1 MHDSDNLGEKK
12 NEEED
17 TEATSPPHSNAQTA
31 QIEAKRPSRP
41 PLVTLLA
48 PTMPPRGSLPLSVSA
63 VVLAGASLV
72 VQPASGLSGPAR
84 PSSWQR
90 RLDKALLD
98 VDLAPQARVRNFQR
112 ALKDPDLPVDV
123 SIAIRAIRRDGFGKG
138 HPEFINT
145 LWPVGTT
152 ARSDL
157 EGITA
162 LTAQLP
168 EAIQELRGQVPDLIR
183 SSRDQRSR
191 GGRAPPRAQAPA
203 LDAFPKPD
211 EIKEELKNALRS
223 TPKGLEAP
231 KHTVVRTIDGELKLG
246 TPEKIEIRRYEAFKV
261 ATAPSMGG
269 VGFNSLASY
278 LFGAN
283 EEKEVMAMT
292 MPVLVTR
299 TASDG
304 EGNEE
309 GAGRMGTM
317 KFVLPSSVTEAPPTP
332 LEGDEVEIEQ
342 VPERLVAIKS
352 FPGLVTEEEIS
363 RQKEAL
369 LSVLKGA
376 GVRVANEAEV
386 SVLQYNSPLTL
397 PWRRRNE
404 IALVVE
410 EGEIGSEV
418 PGEDS
423 ALEGWKSR
431 PSAASWYD
439 AGVRL

>member
-1 MHDSDNLGEKK
+1 
-12 NEEED
+12 
-17 TEATSPPHSNAQTA
+17 
-31 QIEAKRPSRP
+31 
-41 PLVTLLA
+41 
-48 PTMPPRGSLPLSVSA
+48 MPPRGSLPLSVSA
-63 VVLAGASLV
+63 VVLVGASLV

-261 ATAPSMGG
+261 TQGSRARG
-269 VGFNSLASY
+269 AS
-278 LFGAN
+278 
-283 EEKEVMAMT
+283 
-292 MPVLVTR
+292 
-299 TASDG
+299 
-304 EGNEE
+304 
-309 GAGRMGTM
+309 
-317 KFVLPSSVTEAPPTP
+317 EAW
-332 LEGDEVEIEQ
+332 L
-342 VPERLVAIKS
+342 
-352 FPGLVTEEEIS
+352 
-363 RQKEAL
+363 AL
-369 LSVLKGA
+369 LGRLGSWDLRVNRATLVSRGLKVLRA
-376 GVRVANEAEV
+376 RWATLARREAAEV
-386 SVLQYNSPLTL
+386 VC
-397 PWRRRNE
+397 
-404 IALVVE
+404 IA
-410 EGEIGSEV
+410 
-418 PGEDS
+418 
-423 ALEGWKSR
+423 A
-431 PSAASWYD
+431 
-439 AGVRL
+439 